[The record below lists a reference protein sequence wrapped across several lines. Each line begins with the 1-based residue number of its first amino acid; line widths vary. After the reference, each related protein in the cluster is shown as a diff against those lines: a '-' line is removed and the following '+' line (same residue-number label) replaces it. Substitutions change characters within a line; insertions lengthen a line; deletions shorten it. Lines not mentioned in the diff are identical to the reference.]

1 MYIIINQ
8 AVGGN
13 WPGSPDD
20 NTIFPNHFKILSTN
34 INPTFREG
42 RDL

>member
-13 WPGSPDD
+13 WPGEPD
-20 NTIFPNHFKILSTN
+20 NKTLFSSSFIVKVVKIAPVN
-34 INPTFREG
+34 EKR
-42 RDL
+42 RY